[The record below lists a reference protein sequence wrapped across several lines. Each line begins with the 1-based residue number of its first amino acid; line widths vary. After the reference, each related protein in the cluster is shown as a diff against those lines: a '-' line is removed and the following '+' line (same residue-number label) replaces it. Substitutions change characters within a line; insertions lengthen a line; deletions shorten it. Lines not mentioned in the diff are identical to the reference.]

1 MTIDGYRI
9 LEFRQAWHIRDG
21 RYWREAIAR
30 RADGALR
37 LILLPDGH
45 LGDQR

>member
-1 MTIDGYRI
+1 MTIHGFTI

-21 RYWREAIAR
+21 RYFREAVAR
-30 RADGALR
+30 RADGSLR

-45 LGDQR
+45 LGDLR